1 MSRNQLLLGLASVLI
16 AAAIVVI
23 AIDVDEESS
32 TLVPDAPAPPPEELV
47 ARLMR
52 TFVSRVIEEE
62 LRPRVAELEGTQI
75 VDGSGGTATVRRVI
89 DGDRVEMRI
98 MFHGYVLRLDP
109 EVTVE
114 NEIQADGTVTYTRG
128 DSEVALRVS
137 GTDVRLG
144 VFDAERRDP
153 RTDVAGRFTFD
164 LSGRDVAGLSGEV
177 ARNGDQRLEI
187 KPATPAP

>member
-1 MSRNQLLLGLASVLI
+1 MTRNQLLLGLASVLI

-32 TLVPDAPAPPPEELV
+32 TLAPVAPTPPPEEQA

-52 TFVSRVIEEE
+52 IFVSRVIEQE

-75 VDGSGGTATVRRVI
+75 VDGSGGTATIRRVI
-89 DGDRVEMRI
+89 EGDRVELRI
-98 MFHGYVLRLDP
+98 MFDDYVLRLDP
-109 EVTVE
+109 EVTAE
-114 NEIQADGTVTYTRG
+114 NEIQADGTVTYTRVG
-128 DSEVALRVS
+128 PELRVQ

-144 VFDAERRDP
+144 IFDAERRDP

-177 ARNGDQRLEI
+177 ARNGDQRLQI
-187 KPATPAP
+187 TPAIAAP

>member
-1 MSRNQLLLGLASVLI
+1 MLGLASVLI

-23 AIDVDEESS
+23 AIDVDEES
-32 TLVPDAPAPPPEELV
+32 LAPAPETPTPPPEEQV

-128 DSEVALRVS
+128 R
-137 GTDVRLG
+137 
-144 VFDAERRDP
+144 
-153 RTDVAGRFTFD
+153 
-164 LSGRDVAGLSGEV
+164 
-177 ARNGDQRLEI
+177 
-187 KPATPAP
+187 

>member
-23 AIDVDEESS
+23 AIDVDEES
-32 TLVPDAPAPPPEELV
+32 LAPAPETPTPPPEEQV

-52 TFVSRVIEEE
+52 TFVSRVIEQE

-75 VDGSGGTATVRRVI
+75 VDGSGGTATIRRVI
-89 DGDRVEMRI
+89 EGDRLELRI
-98 MFHGYVLRLDP
+98 MFDDYVLRLNP
-109 EVTVE
+109 EVTAE
-114 NEIQADGTVTYTRG
+114 NEIQADGTVTYTRVG
-128 DSEVALRVS
+128 PELRVQ

-164 LSGRDVAGLSGEV
+164 LSGPDVAGLSGEV
-177 ARNGDQRLEI
+177 ERNGDQRLRI
-187 KPATPAP
+187 TPAIAAP

>member
-32 TLVPDAPAPPPEELV
+32 TLAPVAPAPPPEEQA

-52 TFVSRVIEEE
+52 IFVSRVIEQE

-89 DGDRVEMRI
+89 EGDRVELRI
-98 MFHGYVLRLDP
+98 MFDDYVLRLDP
-109 EVTVE
+109 EVTAE
-114 NEIQADGTVTYTRG
+114 NEIQADGTVTYTRVG
-128 DSEVALRVS
+128 PELRVQ

-144 VFDAERRDP
+144 IFDAERRDP

-177 ARNGDQRLEI
+177 ARNGDQRLQI
-187 KPATPAP
+187 TPAIAAP

>member
-32 TLVPDAPAPPPEELV
+32 TLAPVAPAPPPEEQV

-52 TFVSRVIEEE
+52 IFVSRVIEQE

-75 VDGSGGTATVRRVI
+75 VDGSGGTATIRRVI
-89 DGDRVEMRI
+89 EGDRVELRI
-98 MFHGYVLRLDP
+98 MFDDYVLRLDP
-109 EVTVE
+109 EVTAE
-114 NEIQADGTVTYTRG
+114 NEIQADGTVTYTRVG
-128 DSEVALRVS
+128 PELRVQ

-164 LSGRDVAGLSGEV
+164 LSGADVAGLSGEV
-177 ARNGDQRLEI
+177 ERNGEQRLRI
-187 KPATPAP
+187 TPAIAAP

>member
-1 MSRNQLLLGLASVLI
+1 
-16 AAAIVVI
+16 
-23 AIDVDEESS
+23 
-32 TLVPDAPAPPPEELV
+32 
-47 ARLMR
+47 MR

-114 NEIQADGTVTYTRG
+114 NEIQADGTVNYTRG